1 MAAVMPRPT
10 QAQYDQALDLYR
22 TNAGPEAIA
31 EALDWDEAMVEHLIE
46 RGWSAGAD
54 GPALTRLRS
63 AIRERITRMRAA
75 ELDLLQLH
83 AETAGKIAP
92 VRART
97 MVAAAH
103 VENAI
108 MTAWAKHVTDAM
120 KVGGGKVEHVTD
132 LCMPKSVLDNLRALR
147 AAQVA
152 DVEGKSV
159 EIFARAASRGPDDGE
174 SSLEDQIYG
183 DLADM
188 TPEEQAEYSRTGRKP
203 SRQQEL
209 PFTETET
216 A

>member
-1 MAAVMPRPT
+1 MDPVSRPT

-22 TNAGPEAIA
+22 TNAGTEAIA
-31 EALDWDEAMVEHLIE
+31 DALGWTEDMVAKLIE
-46 RGWSAGAD
+46 VGWPAHGEQ
-54 GPALTRLRS
+54 PALPRLRS
-63 AIRERITRMRAA
+63 AIRDRITRTRAA
-75 ELDLLQLH
+75 ELDVLQQH
-83 AETAGKIAP
+83 AETAGRIAP
-92 VRART
+92 VRSRT
-97 MVAAAH
+97 MIAAAH

-108 MTAWAKHVTDAM
+108 MSAWGQIVTKRM
-120 KVGGGKVEHVTD
+120 KEAAGQAVAPED
-132 LCMPKSVLDNLRALR
+132 LCMPKVVLDNLRALR

-152 DVEGKSV
+152 DVDAKSV

-183 DLADM
+183 DLAEM

-209 PFTETET
+209 PFTETEQT